1 MSSWIAD
8 AIKNA
13 VPVTQVAGVASGHYT
28 YCPERGCPSRRG
40 NDKKCR
46 VKDDHFKCFRCGA
59 WGNVFDWVML
69 EDDCS
74 YQAARAKLA
83 LMGGISLRPD
93 PERSDLLRK
102 VIRAAN
108 DHLIKN
114 LDKYP
119 YLIET
124 RGLTRATL
132 FQKQVGYI
140 DPEGEALRASGL
152 SGYKLLQ
159 LGMLRRPWAGE
170 TNYRSFF
177 AGRFI
182 FPIRDQRREPVQLK
196 GRANPGCVDTE
207 APKSLCFPTV
217 IDAAPV
223 EWGQSNI
230 WDYLYNEEVLKEA
243 RHRGYLFLCEGET
256 DTLTLVQQGLLAVG
270 LPGNQ
275 GLERHYRKFTGI
287 ANVYDIRD
295 NDSATEDL
303 IPDQMYQMQLACP
316 ETRFYRVRIPE
327 LAGPGAK
334 VDVNDY
340 FAKYGAK
347 LGDLRELTRN
357 AEVVGTLIARTW
369 GPLFENDASMAKIRR
384 FYQASQGQQR
394 EQFFKSLCTYFPHDP
409 GFLRFTLDPASL
421 RVKDAN

>member
-1 MSSWIAD
+1 
-8 AIKNA
+8 
-13 VPVTQVAGVASGHYT
+13 
-28 YCPERGCPSRRG
+28 
-40 NDKKCR
+40 
-46 VKDDHFKCFRCGA
+46 
-59 WGNVFDWVML
+59 
-69 EDDCS
+69 
-74 YQAARAKLA
+74 
-83 LMGGISLRPD
+83 MGGISLRPD